1 MSERTEQPG
10 KRHSLFWRLW
20 FRSLVVRRPQA
31 ALAVIA
37 LFVGA
42 ALASMLLNLYS
53 DVHRKMTQEF
63 RSYGAN
69 IIISSRGVTSP
80 GRGSIGGRQAAGSDG
95 RADSVSRNGNF
106 ASSQGAAYTRFRKRR
121 RRRVRLHGIK
131 GACAGLASLSRPR

>member
-20 FRSLVVRRPQA
+20 FRSLVVRRPQ
-31 ALAVIA
+31 
-37 LFVGA
+37 A

-80 GRGSIGGRQAAGSDG
+80 GRGSISGLMDEADFAHLESVRAKPPGLTAAPILYL
-95 RADSVSRNGNF
+95 VTEISR
-106 ASSQGAAYTRFRKRR
+106 
-121 RRRVRLHGIK
+121 V
-131 GACAGLASLSRPR
+131 P